1 MAVSVTVRLEER
13 RIPTRDEW
21 QEGMRAMGFPFLLDH
36 GFDPFLQQ
44 GLVAVVDPAGETG
57 FEYYCE
63 RKRGRAALSFVYG
76 ESARG
81 AICAVVA
88 AGCLCQMSGGV
99 LEEDSTGASFDSLM
113 VLDWV
118 RRQEAGLAPLVRAEL
133 GEVLA
138 AAVPPAPARPWWK
151 FW

>member
-13 RIPTRDEW
+13 RIPSRDDW
-21 QEGMRAMGFPFLLDH
+21 QEGMRQMGFQFLFDR
-36 GFDPFLQQ
+36 GFDPLLHQ
-44 GLVAVVDPAGETG
+44 GVLSVADPAGQTS

-81 AICAVVA
+81 AICAIVA

-99 LEEDSTGASFDSLM
+99 LDDDHTGASFDSLM
-113 VLDWV
+113 VRDWV
-118 RRQEAGLAPLVRAEL
+118 RRQEAGLVPLVQAEL
-133 GEVLA
+133 GQVVEA
-138 AAVPPAPARPWWK
+138 PPPPPKKTWWK
-151 FW
+151 LW